1 MSESMALVGLDVH
14 KSRTVAAVLD
24 PVTGELRMERLRGEP
39 ERVVPPFLEELDRP
53 VAAVY
58 EAGPT
63 GFVLA
68 RVAEQRG
75 LDIRVVAPGSI
86 PRAPGDRVKTDRRDA
101 KRLARLFAAGE
112 LGFVFVPS
120 EADER
125 FRDLVRCIDDV
136 RRDLMRARHRL
147 SKFLLRRGVR
157 FGGKTWTQQHERW
170 LCALHFED
178 PLSQAVFVD
187 YLSAVQGLAQRR
199 KTLGGVL
206 EAAVPNSS
214 HAETIKRL
222 RCFRSIDTLTAA
234 GLCAEVGDF
243 TRFPKP
249 ALLSGFLGI
258 VPSEY
263 TSDEKRTQGHITK
276 AGPTNARRLLV
287 EAAHN
292 YRHRPAVGENLKA
305 RQSGQDPRVVQIA
318 WRCQQRLHGRW
329 MHLAGK
335 RGKPAGTVAVAVAR
349 ELATF
354 CWEAATLD

>member
-14 KSRTVAAVLD
+14 KSQTVAAVLD
-24 PVTGELRMERLRGEP
+24 PSTGELRMQRLRGEP
-39 ERVVPPFLEELDRP
+39 ERVVPVFLEELDRP

-68 RVAEQRG
+68 RVADQRG

-101 KRLARLFAAGE
+101 KRLVRLLAAGE

-157 FGGKTWTQQHERW
+157 FQGKTWTQRHERW
-170 LCALHFED
+170 LCALDFDD
-178 PLSQAVFVD
+178 PLSQVVLVD

-199 KTLGGVL
+199 KTLGVVL
-206 EAAVPNSS
+206 EAAVSESS
-214 HAETIKRL
+214 HAETVSRL

-243 TRFPKP
+243 TRFEKP

-263 TSDEKRTQGHITK
+263 SSDEKRTQGQITK
-276 AGPTNARRLLV
+276 AGPSNARRLLV

-292 YRHRPAVGENLKA
+292 YRHRPAIGENLKA
-305 RQSGQDPRVVQIA
+305 RQLGQDPRVVQIA

-329 MHLAGK
+329 MHLAAK
-335 RGKPAGTVAVAVAR
+335 RGKPTGAVAIAVAR
-349 ELATF
+349 ELAAF
-354 CWEAATLD
+354 CWEAATLN